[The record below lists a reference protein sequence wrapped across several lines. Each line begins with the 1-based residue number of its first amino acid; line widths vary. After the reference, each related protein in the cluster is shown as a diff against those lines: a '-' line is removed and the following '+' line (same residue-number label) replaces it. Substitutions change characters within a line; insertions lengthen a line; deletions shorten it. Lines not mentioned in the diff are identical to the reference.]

1 MIGVVLALL
10 IVPLAAGIT
19 CAVLPLRA
27 VRAAAAVTVA
37 SGIAC
42 FGLVLALVPAAAHH
56 DLNYLSYL
64 RVDAVSVI
72 FLLATGFLYAAVAVY
87 AVGYTKRHEDLYAR
101 RFYAGLNLFAWAM
114 LAAPLMS
121 SLALLWIAVEVT
133 TIISALLVA
142 IEDTDGAAEAA
153 WKYVLI
159 ASAGL
164 SLALLGTVFAY
175 YAGSQVLGE
184 HYNLA
189 IQPLIAAGAHLPHTP
204 VRLAFLLA
212 LLGYGTKVGLFPVHT
227 WLPDAHSEAP
237 TPVSALLSGSL
248 LAVSFY
254 AILRFYQFTAAALG
268 SGFPRDALLAFGV
281 ASLLLAALYVFGQR
295 DVKRLLAYSSVEHM
309 GILAI
314 GVSFGAPV
322 ALAGVMLHVLAHAA
336 AKGNAFMGAGVLV
349 TKFGS
354 KQISAIRGGLDLLPW
369 SGPLFLLAVF
379 ALSAMPPSGIFRSEF
394 QIVYGG
400 LGSGSYAAAAVLI
413 VLVTVAF
420 FGLTASATQMLFT
433 PAPARAISRGE
444 PSAWMVVPVLAGV
457 AVLFILGIHPPGELT
472 GLIDRAVPSWGR
484 PDDDDPARRHRAV
497 GRTLLP
503 GQGRAPVRRPVRQQA
518 GGRPAGPVRAP
529 RDGRAASTRWRRRC
543 RPARPAIP
551 GADPAAGRGVL
562 VRAGDPRPLR
572 RGPGRASAA
581 GAPRS
586 GPARPRTHALPRH
599 VAGYRRLHDPA
610 RPGPLRRDGVDRVPG
625 RDAGRGRSR
634 T

>member
-10 IVPLAAGIT
+10 IVPLVAGLTCFALPARMAAG
-19 CAVLPLRA
+19 L
-27 VRAAAAVTVA
+27 TVV
-37 SGIAC
+37 SGLVSFA
-42 FGLVLALVPAAAHH
+42 LVLAVVPATAHQ
-56 DLNYLSYL
+56 DLSYLSYL
-64 RVDAVSVI
+64 RVDAVSAI
-72 FLLATGFLYAAVAVY
+72 FLLATGFLYGAVAVY
-87 AVGYTKRHEDLYAR
+87 VVGYAKGHHDR

-164 SLALLGTVFAY
+164 GLALLGTVFAY

-189 IQPLIAAGAHLPHTP
+189 IGPLIAAGSHLPATP

-254 AILRFYQFTAAALG
+254 AILRFYQFTAVALG

-336 AKGNAFMGAGVLV
+336 AKGNAFMGAGVLTV
-349 TKFGS
+349 KYGTKE
-354 KQISAIRGGLDLLPW
+354 ISAMRGGLDLLPW
-369 SGPLFLLAVF
+369 SGPLFLLAIF

-400 LGSGSYAAAAVLI
+400 LAAGHTAGAAVLV

-420 FGLTASATQMLFT
+420 FGLTTASTRILFT
-433 PAPARAISRGE
+433 PAPRSQSAAAAGPADRGE
-444 PSAWMVVPVLAGV
+444 PSAWMVVPAVAGV
-457 AVLFILGIHPPGELT
+457 AALFILGLHPPAELT
-472 GLIDRAVPSWGR
+472 DLISRAVIQLG
-484 PDDDDPARRHRAV
+484 AV
-497 GRTLLP
+497 R
-503 GQGRAPVRRPVRQQA
+503 
-518 GGRPAGPVRAP
+518 
-529 RDGRAASTRWRRRC
+529 
-543 RPARPAIP
+543 
-551 GADPAAGRGVL
+551 
-562 VRAGDPRPLR
+562 
-572 RGPGRASAA
+572 
-581 GAPRS
+581 
-586 GPARPRTHALPRH
+586 
-599 VAGYRRLHDPA
+599 
-610 RPGPLRRDGVDRVPG
+610 
-625 RDAGRGRSR
+625 
-634 T
+634 

>member
-1 MIGVVLALL
+1 MLAVVLALL
-10 IVPLAAGIT
+10 IVPLAAGLTSAALPRTAARAIT
-19 CAVLPLRA
+19 VL
-27 VRAAAAVTVA
+27 
-37 SGIAC
+37 SGLAC
-42 FGLVLALVPAAAHH
+42 FAVVLTLIPAVAHR
-56 DLNYLSYL
+56 DLNYFGYL
-64 RVDAVSVI
+64 RVDAVSAI
-72 FLLATGFLYAAVAVY
+72 FLLATSFLYAAVALY
-87 AVGYTKRHEDLYAR
+87 SVGYLKQHEDLYAR

-164 SLALLGTVFAY
+164 GLALLGTVFAY
-175 YAGSQVLGE
+175 FAGSQVLGQ

-189 IQPLIAAGAHLPHTP
+189 ITPLLLVGSHLPHTP

-254 AILRFYQFTAAALG
+254 AVLRFYQVAAATLG

-295 DVKRLLAYSSVEHM
+295 DIKRLLAYSSVEHM

-336 AKGNAFMGAGVLV
+336 AKGNAFMGAGVLRA
-349 TKFGS
+349 KFGT

-379 ALSAMPPSGIFRSEF
+379 ALSALPPSGIFRSEF
-394 QIVYGG
+394 QIVAGG
-400 LGSGSYAAAAVLI
+400 LDSGSYAATAVLI
-413 VLVTVAF
+413 IGVTVAF
-420 FGLTASATQMLFT
+420 FGLSAAATSMLFT
-433 PAPARAISRGE
+433 PARGTLARGE
-444 PSAWMVVPVLAGV
+444 PSTWMVVPVVAGV
-457 AVLFILGIHPPGELT
+457 AVLFVLGVHPPGELT
-472 GLIDRAVPSWGR
+472 GLIARAVTQLE
-484 PDDDDPARRHRAV
+484 V
-497 GRTLLP
+497 
-503 GQGRAPVRRPVRQQA
+503 
-518 GGRPAGPVRAP
+518 
-529 RDGRAASTRWRRRC
+529 TR
-543 RPARPAIP
+543 
-551 GADPAAGRGVL
+551 
-562 VRAGDPRPLR
+562 
-572 RGPGRASAA
+572 
-581 GAPRS
+581 
-586 GPARPRTHALPRH
+586 
-599 VAGYRRLHDPA
+599 
-610 RPGPLRRDGVDRVPG
+610 
-625 RDAGRGRSR
+625 
-634 T
+634 

>member
-1 MIGVVLALL
+1 MIAVVLALL
-10 IVPLAAGIT
+10 IVPLAAGIS
-19 CAVLPLRA
+19 CAVLPARSA
-27 VRAAAAVTVA
+27 RTASVVTVA
-37 SGIAC
+37 AGVAC
-42 FGLVLALVPAAAHH
+42 FALVLALVPATAHR
-56 DLNYLSYL
+56 DLSYLSYL

-87 AVGYTKRHEDLYAR
+87 AVGYTKRHEELYAR
-101 RFYAGLNLFAWAM
+101 RFYAGLNLFAWSM

-142 IEDTDGAAEAA
+142 IEAPSTDDGDGAAEAA

-164 SLALLGTVFAY
+164 SLALLATVLAY

-189 IQPLIAAGAHLPHTP
+189 IQPLVHAGARLPHTP

-254 AILRFYQFTAAALG
+254 AILRFYQVAAATLG

-295 DVKRLLAYSSVEHM
+295 DIKRLLAYSSVEHM
-309 GILAI
+309 GILSV

-336 AKGNAFMGAGVLV
+336 AKGNAFMGAGVFTV
-349 TKFGS
+349 KFGS
-354 KQISAIRGGLDLLPW
+354 KQISALRGGLDVLPW

-379 ALSAMPPSGIFRSEF
+379 ALAAMPPSGIFRSEF

-400 LGSGSYAAAAVLI
+400 LGSGNYAAAALLVVLI
-413 VLVTVAF
+413 TVAF
-420 FGLTASATQMLFT
+420 FGLTASATRMLLT
-433 PAPARAISRGE
+433 PAPRALSRSE
-444 PSAWMVVPVLAGV
+444 PSIWMVIPVVAGV
-457 AVLFILGIHPPGELT
+457 AVLFILGLHPPAELT
-472 GLIDRAVPSWGR
+472 GLIDRAVAQLGA
-484 PDDDDPARRHRAV
+484 AR
-497 GRTLLP
+497 
-503 GQGRAPVRRPVRQQA
+503 
-518 GGRPAGPVRAP
+518 
-529 RDGRAASTRWRRRC
+529 
-543 RPARPAIP
+543 
-551 GADPAAGRGVL
+551 
-562 VRAGDPRPLR
+562 
-572 RGPGRASAA
+572 
-581 GAPRS
+581 
-586 GPARPRTHALPRH
+586 
-599 VAGYRRLHDPA
+599 
-610 RPGPLRRDGVDRVPG
+610 
-625 RDAGRGRSR
+625 
-634 T
+634 

>member
-10 IVPLAAGIT
+10 IVPLVAGLTCFALAAR
-19 CAVLPLRA
+19 V
-27 VRAAAAVTVA
+27 AAAVTVVSGLA
-37 SGIAC
+37 SFA
-42 FGLVLALVPAAAHH
+42 LVLAVVPAAAHH
-56 DLNYLSYL
+56 DLSYLSYL
-64 RVDAVSVI
+64 RVDAVSAI
-72 FLLATGFLYAAVAVY
+72 FLLATGFLYGAVAVY
-87 AVGYTKRHEDLYAR
+87 AVGYAKGHHDR

-121 SLALLWIAVEVT
+121 SLALLWIAIEVT
-133 TIISALLVA
+133 TVISALLVA

-164 SLALLGTVFAY
+164 GLALLGTVFAY

-184 HYNLA
+184 HYDLA
-189 IQPLIAAGAHLPHTP
+189 IQPLIAAGPHLPATP

-268 SGFPRDALLAFGV
+268 SSFPRDALLAFGV

-354 KQISAIRGGLDLLPW
+354 KRISDIRGGLDLLPW

-433 PAPARAISRGE
+433 PAPLRARPAQSRPTLRRGE
-444 PSAWMVVPVLAGV
+444 PSAWMVVPVIAGV
-457 AVLFILGIHPPGELT
+457 AVLFILGLHPPGELT
-472 GLIDRAVPSWGR
+472 SLIARAVTQLGA
-484 PDDDDPARRHRAV
+484 AR
-497 GRTLLP
+497 
-503 GQGRAPVRRPVRQQA
+503 
-518 GGRPAGPVRAP
+518 
-529 RDGRAASTRWRRRC
+529 
-543 RPARPAIP
+543 
-551 GADPAAGRGVL
+551 
-562 VRAGDPRPLR
+562 
-572 RGPGRASAA
+572 
-581 GAPRS
+581 
-586 GPARPRTHALPRH
+586 
-599 VAGYRRLHDPA
+599 
-610 RPGPLRRDGVDRVPG
+610 
-625 RDAGRGRSR
+625 
-634 T
+634 

>member
-1 MIGVVLALL
+1 MLGVILALL
-10 IVPLAAGIT
+10 IVPLAASVA
-19 CAVLPLRA
+19 CALLPGSA
-27 VRAAAAVTVA
+27 KVGPAVTGTCGVA
-37 SGIAC
+37 S

-56 DLNYLSYL
+56 DLSYLSYL
-64 RVDAVSVI
+64 RVDALSAI
-72 FLLATGFLYAAVAVY
+72 FLLATAFLYAAVSVY
-87 AVGYTKRHEDLYAR
+87 SIGYVRHHGRGDHYAR

-121 SLALLWIAVEVT
+121 SLALLWIAVEIT

-164 SLALLGTVFAY
+164 GLALLATVFAY

-184 HYNLA
+184 HYNLD
-189 IQPLIAAGAHLPHTP
+189 IGPLILAGPHLAATP

-336 AKGNAFMGAGVLV
+336 AKGNAFMGAGVFTV
-349 TKFGS
+349 KYGG
-354 KQISAIRGGLDLLPW
+354 KQMSAMRGGLDLLPW
-369 SGPLFLLAVF
+369 SGPLFLLAIF
-379 ALSAMPPSGIFRSEF
+379 ALSALPPSGIFRSEF

-400 LGSGSYAAAAVLI
+400 LAAGHYAAAAVLV

-420 FGLTASATQMLFT
+420 FGLTTAATRILFSRAPRSLSAAAAG
-433 PAPARAISRGE
+433 PEDRGE
-444 PSAWMVVPVLAGV
+444 PSAWMVVPAVAGLA
-457 AVLFILGIHPPGELT
+457 ALFILGLHPPAELT
-472 GLIDRAVPSWGR
+472 ELISRAVTQLG
-484 PDDDDPARRHRAV
+484 AV
-497 GRTLLP
+497 R
-503 GQGRAPVRRPVRQQA
+503 
-518 GGRPAGPVRAP
+518 
-529 RDGRAASTRWRRRC
+529 
-543 RPARPAIP
+543 
-551 GADPAAGRGVL
+551 
-562 VRAGDPRPLR
+562 
-572 RGPGRASAA
+572 
-581 GAPRS
+581 
-586 GPARPRTHALPRH
+586 
-599 VAGYRRLHDPA
+599 
-610 RPGPLRRDGVDRVPG
+610 
-625 RDAGRGRSR
+625 
-634 T
+634 

>member
-1 MIGVVLALL
+1 MLAVVLALL
-10 IVPLAAGIT
+10 IVPLAAGLTSAALPRTAARAIT
-19 CAVLPLRA
+19 VLSGLACFAVVVTLIP
-27 VRAAAAVTVA
+27 TVA
-37 SGIAC
+37 
-42 FGLVLALVPAAAHH
+42 HR
-56 DLNYLSYL
+56 DLNYFGYL
-64 RVDAVSVI
+64 RVDAVSAI
-72 FLLATGFLYAAVAVY
+72 FLLATSFLYAAVALY
-87 AVGYTKRHEDLYAR
+87 SVGYLKQHEDLYAR

-142 IEDTDGAAEAA
+142 IEAVPTGEGDGAAEAA

-164 SLALLGTVFAY
+164 GLALLGTVFAY
-175 YAGSQVLGE
+175 FAGSQVLGQ

-189 IQPLIAAGAHLPHTP
+189 ITPLLLAGSHLPHTP

-254 AILRFYQFTAAALG
+254 AVLRFYQVAAATLG

-295 DVKRLLAYSSVEHM
+295 DIKRLLAYSSVEHM

-336 AKGNAFMGAGVLV
+336 AKGNAFMGAGVLRA
-349 TKFGS
+349 KFGT

-379 ALSAMPPSGIFRSEF
+379 ALSALPPSGIFRSEF
-394 QIVYGG
+394 QIVAGG
-400 LGSGSYAAAAVLI
+400 LDSGSYAATAVLI
-413 VLVTVAF
+413 IGVTVAF
-420 FGLTASATQMLFT
+420 FGLSAAATSMLFT
-433 PAPARAISRGE
+433 PARGTLVRGE
-444 PSAWMVVPVLAGV
+444 PSTWMVVPMVAGV
-457 AVLFILGIHPPGELT
+457 AVLFVLGVHPPGELT
-472 GLIDRAVPSWGR
+472 GLIARAVTQLG
-484 PDDDDPARRHRAV
+484 V
-497 GRTLLP
+497 
-503 GQGRAPVRRPVRQQA
+503 
-518 GGRPAGPVRAP
+518 
-529 RDGRAASTRWRRRC
+529 TR
-543 RPARPAIP
+543 
-551 GADPAAGRGVL
+551 
-562 VRAGDPRPLR
+562 
-572 RGPGRASAA
+572 
-581 GAPRS
+581 
-586 GPARPRTHALPRH
+586 
-599 VAGYRRLHDPA
+599 
-610 RPGPLRRDGVDRVPG
+610 
-625 RDAGRGRSR
+625 
-634 T
+634 